1 VYQTCPS
8 ANYFDCKAMAVGSR
22 SQSARTYLEKHLE
35 EFLDCDT
42 DELIKHG
49 LRALRDTLPNE
60 VELNTKVMSS
70 SSLYSFLCKI
80 KFEELIYLIL
90 SLFTYS
96 DHQIMVSI

>member
-1 VYQTCPS
+1 MYQTCPS

-35 EFLDCDT
+35 EFADCDT

-60 VELNTKVMSS
+60 VELTTKVTPCSI
-70 SSLYSFLCKI
+70 LYFHSYKVILQEI
-80 KFEELIYLIL
+80 TYLIL
-90 SLFTYS
+90 L
-96 DHQIMVSI
+96 

>member
-35 EFLDCDT
+35 EFADSET
-42 DELIKHG
+42 DELIKNG

-60 VELNTKVMSS
+60 VELTTKVTPS
-70 SSLYSFLCKI
+70 SFLP
-80 KFEELIYLIL
+80 
-90 SLFTYS
+90 LFLFP
-96 DHQIMVSI
+96 